1 MNATMRRDHVYL
13 VSRRDK
19 KKILPSYAGCPFSEA
34 GNSKYYTLNLRARGV
49 QRGSFWRLNNERK
62 GGLSSHCLR
71 SDESLKHWR
80 WEHLGDGRRRR
91 RSSCWSGEKVTLIR
105 FPFSKEENFFL
116 FYLFPIQKTLNI
128 ILEKHTWR
136 SRKDTTTTTTTVG
149 YSPEIYPI
157 VLWSSFYPLY
167 FLASSFFDCF
177 LCIFY
182 FLTELYLFIYLFTS
196 SWLLVKSRGTW
207 KAGLRR
213 DLTSLKGN
221 DAATRRSRFL
231 RLSTS
236 AGTLA

>member
-105 FPFSKEENFFL
+105 FPFQERKKKKRRHHQEPWDTCRHFLSFFY
-116 FYLFPIQKTLNI
+116 FIFP
-128 ILEKHTWR
+128 
-136 SRKDTTTTTTTVG
+136 
-149 YSPEIYPI
+149 
-157 VLWSSFYPLY
+157 SSFPLSFLSFVLYIIIY
-167 FLASSFFDCF
+167 FLWARERV
-177 LCIFY
+177 LPA
-182 FLTELYLFIYLFTS
+182 
-196 SWLLVKSRGTW
+196 RGG
-207 KAGLRR
+207 A
-213 DLTSLKGN
+213 
-221 DAATRRSRFL
+221 
-231 RLSTS
+231 
-236 AGTLA
+236 